1 MTDLEM
7 ARRDQSS
14 VSFPRWVTIPFVLII
29 GGILWRGVLADSSG
43 LTNPGMDSI
52 LYVIAV
58 ACVAGLLAWLDRNKR
73 A

>member
-14 VSFPRWVTIPFVLII
+14 GAFPRWVTIPFLLII
-29 GGILWRGVLADSSG
+29 AGILWRGVLADSSG
-43 LTNPGMDSI
+43 LTSPGTDSI

-58 ACVAGLLAWLDRNKR
+58 VCVAGLLAYLDRNKHS
-73 A
+73 